1 MPPRKKTKATVES
14 PLPPSVSGAGA
25 TVPPEIL
32 FEIIQ
37 EFAGPSC
44 NDNGKINYRTR
55 ALGAM
60 CRVNRHWRSIAHES
74 LYQCLSFVEK
84 PEQMAKLRRT
94 VVGSPAIAGLITE
107 LDIHVVGERDLPNAP
122 AALKKAVARRQRA
135 GKHLWDVLDVLTGL
149 KTLKIRRLVKLP
161 KAYQECLQTTK
172 RFPNLSTVRS
182 FDIIKSDAAIATI
195 LIQSMTSLEE
205 LCASGMPSPQGDL
218 LNRLFEGMAVRVHL
232 TQLSV
237 TGIWSFGRETNNW
250 DDWYN
255 VVKCSKDTLHT
266 LVLEQTD
273 GMPLAILESA
283 FTLVSPSLLR
293 LFYSTQLYALQAVLL
308 AALPKFKKLISLRTS
323 LPTTTVLEW
332 IPPTI
337 MELGM
342 AHNSQ
347 YYEENDSTSVQ
358 AVRRATLDRAKDLPN
373 LKILWLAGKWRYSN
387 GENHRQLEEWKEKA
401 VAEGMICKLL
411 TPTLNRLCMLPV
423 YGNEDEL
430 LYLPELRL
438 VPGVYVARVK
448 TGTAKV
454 FDPAVFSRLTQK

>member
-1 MPPRKKTKATVES
+1 MPPRKKTKAAVES

-44 NDNGKINYRTR
+44 NDKGKINYRTR

-60 CRVNRHWRSIAHES
+60 CRVNKHWRSIAHAS

-122 AALKKAVARRQRA
+122 AALKKSVARRQRA
-135 GKHLWDVLDVLTGL
+135 GKDLWDVLEVLTGL
-149 KTLKIRRLVKLP
+149 KTLKIRQFEKLP
-161 KAYQECLQTTK
+161 KAYQERLQTTK

-182 FDIIKSDAAIATI
+182 FDIIHSDAAIATI
-195 LIQSMTSLEE
+195 LTQSMTSLEE
-205 LCASGMPSPQGDL
+205 LYVRIRPLCAGIIPLAQGDF
-218 LNRLFEGMAVRVHL
+218 RLFEKLPVYL
-232 TQLSV
+232 TQLSI
-237 TGIWSFGRETNNW
+237 TEDWGLKAIGLW

-255 VVKCSKDTLHT
+255 VVKCSKGTLHT

-273 GMPLAILESA
+273 GMPSSILESA
-283 FTLVSPSLLR
+283 FELVSPSLLR
-293 LFYSTQLYALQAVLL
+293 LFYSTRAPDLQAVLL

-323 LPTTTVLEW
+323 LPTTTILEW

-342 AHNSQ
+342 AHNSR
-347 YYEENDSTSVQ
+347 YYEEEESVQ
-358 AVRRATLDRAKDLPN
+358 AVRRATLNRAKDLPN

-401 VAEGMICKLL
+401 VAEGMVCKLL

-423 YGNEDEL
+423 YGDEDEL
-430 LYLPELRL
+430 PYLPELRL
-438 VPGVYVARVK
+438 IPGVYVARVK